1 MNTKIVFKTVSMTL
15 VSCTLVSAYETS
27 QTGMARLN
35 RIRSTLAQITQ
46 RVKEKQSQPEQYSS
60 SSYDRAYSTPQNSRA
75 QMNNVSDQSYNQ
87 SYTEGPKYQSTA
99 PLSSQDG
106 KAWSS
111 SATQNSRASVSSN
124 PFYDAPVSAS
134 THVRSGESLPAQV
147 HPAQAAK
154 NRVPAMHTP
163 SSHSNSGNRESNT
176 AQVKPMQQAY
186 APQASVASPSK
197 AHSRPAQS
205 HDSGSEKVNTV
216 INTKVIDRLDKCQT
230 IAPYLDAKGEKG
242 EKAQSLYERFCFD
255 LVEDL
260 ALVHNLDSFYAVH
273 GKFLA
278 NKGRHVDANRYF
290 TRLYQLFPEQL
301 ESNLL
306 YIRNLNDL
314 GQNKMASE
322 MLGFIQSQFATRS
335 LSQEEHTKL
344 TELAHFVDMSR
355 QSP

>member
-1 MNTKIVFKTVSMTL
+1 MNTKIVFKSVSMIIVSSTL
-15 VSCTLVSAYETS
+15 LSAYETS
-27 QTGMARLN
+27 QTGIARLN

-46 RVKEKQSQPEQYSS
+46 RVKEKQNQPQQYSS
-60 SSYDRAYSTPQNSRA
+60 NPHEATAGFPPDSRNSVPGQAYTPTDRPNYH
-75 QMNNVSDQSYNQ
+75 
-87 SYTEGPKYQSTA
+87 STA
-99 PLSSQDG
+99 PLSSPGDRRY
-106 KAWSS
+106 SS
-111 SATQNSRASVSSN
+111 SDTQKGRATVSSN
-124 PFYDAPVSAS
+124 PFYDAPVSS
-134 THVRSGESLPAQV
+134 TPRSSNGRSFPDSVQPAQSTNARS
-147 HPAQAAK
+147 HEAHRNNTHPNAGKQALNPAQEA
-154 NRVPAMHTP
+154 P
-163 SSHSNSGNRESNT
+163 SQLS
-176 AQVKPMQQAY
+176 Y
-186 APQASVASPSK
+186 APQASVPTSSK
-197 AHSRPAQS
+197 AYSRPAQS
-205 HDSGSEKVNTV
+205 HDSGSEKVDTV

-242 EKAQSLYERFCFD
+242 EKAKSLYERFCFD

-344 TELAHFVDMSR
+344 SELAHFVENSR